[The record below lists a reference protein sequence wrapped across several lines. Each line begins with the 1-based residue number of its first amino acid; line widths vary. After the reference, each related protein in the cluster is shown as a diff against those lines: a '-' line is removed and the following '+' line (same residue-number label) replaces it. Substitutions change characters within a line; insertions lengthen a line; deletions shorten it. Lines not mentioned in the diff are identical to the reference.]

1 MTLDRL
7 ARRYG
12 QRPSTLV
19 GITDGAVALSLDL
32 MCEREGRA
40 ELDDLMSRS
49 KDGVQPVIVLGGA

>member
-12 QRPSTLV
+12 LRPSAFV
-19 GITDGAVALSLDL
+19 GVADEALALSLDL

-40 ELDDLMSRS
+40 EFDDIMSRS
-49 KDGVQPVIVLGGA
+49 KGGAQPVVVLGGA